1 MGTSRDDLTDATTTS
16 TSMGSATGSARRS
29 PWRVDDPVRWDEDA
43 FGRRSLSRLTV
54 DRDAA
59 RRREPDLVARLAA
72 DPATRLVLVDARG
85 RVALDVPASHPDL
98 PENGLTPP
106 SWPVDARPDEP
117 AHDVVEGADTGE
129 EEQERADLRTGFQE
143 RPDRPRPHLAPLT
156 AADVDATGL
165 ESFYLGSEPAEAPAA
180 GAARTSWLAVVVPA
194 ENTEPDDAEGASRPH
209 PDLARALDRHPL
221 SALRAVGDELTA
233 HDAGLAT
240 PAAAL
245 AAWHA
250 RNRYCPS
257 CGSRT
262 EAVEAGWAR
271 RCTGCGALQFPRTDP
286 AVIMAVTDDA
296 DRIVLVHGA
305 AWDPGRYSTVA
316 GFVEAG
322 EAAEA
327 AVVREVWEE
336 TRLRVESVEHVAT
349 QPWPFPRSL
358 MLGYRARLAPG
369 EHAAR
374 PDEEEVTGA
383 LVLSRAELAAAIET
397 GDVVLPG
404 PTSIARMLIED
415 WYGEEARG

>member
-1 MGTSRDDLTDATTTS
+1 MSTSRNDLTDAAATS
-16 TSMGSATGSARRS
+16 TPTSALRRS
-29 PWRVDDPVRWDEDA
+29 PWRVDEPERWDEDA

-59 RRREPDLVARLAA
+59 RRREPGLLNSLAV

-85 RVALDVPASHPDL
+85 RVALDVPASHPEL

-106 SWPVDARPDEP
+106 SWPVDALPTGTP
-117 AHDVVEGADTGE
+117 GAATHDVVEGADTGE
-129 EEQERADLRTGFQE
+129 EEQERQDQRTGFQD
-143 RPDRPRPHLAPLT
+143 RPARPRPHLAPLT
-156 AADVDATGL
+156 ATDVDPTGL
-165 ESFYLGSEPAEAPAA
+165 ETFYLGSEPGDGA
-180 GAARTSWLAVVVPA
+180 GTSWLAVVVPA
-194 ENTEPDDAEGASRPH
+194 DGAAAAEPDDAEGASRPH
-209 PDLARALDRHPL
+209 PDLADALERYPL

-250 RNRYCPS
+250 RNHYCPS

-262 EAVEAGWAR
+262 DPVESGWAR

-305 AWDPGRYSTVA
+305 AWDAGRYSTVA

-336 TRLRVESVEHVAT
+336 TGLRVASVEQVAT

-369 EHAAR
+369 EHVAR
-374 PDEEEVTGA
+374 PDQEEVTGA
-383 LVLSRAELAAAIET
+383 LVLSRAELAAAVEA

-404 PTSIARMLIED
+404 STSIARMLIED
-415 WYGEEARG
+415 WYGEEIRG